1 MNKRLFLMPF
11 WFVTEN
17 EEIKEK
23 RKIFKIPR
31 LQSPNQGSH
40 DGVPF
45 IITGKRVYDSHQ
57 STESHA
63 ADKERRKNAKVTNAW
78 L

>member
-45 IITGKRVYDSHQ
+45 IITGKRVYDSH
-57 STESHA
+57 
-63 ADKERRKNAKVTNAW
+63 
-78 L
+78 